1 MEEFVFG
8 SRSVAETALAYNT
21 CFPFAE
27 MEFMNQYQEL
37 QGMITDCSSMST
49 ILYCNDNPVGR
60 EDGIPNILAH
70 TDNGCTKSS
79 MNSALMIG
87 DVGSRF
93 QEPCSEQ
100 RKRKV
105 ALVPESSSEVPLE
118 RKTAAKDNSRR
129 GKRVKQMKQR
139 INGNDEPDDSKEPEK
154 QKEVI
159 HVRARRGQAT
169 DSHSIA
175 ERIRREKINGR
186 MRCLQ
191 DLVPGCY
198 KAMGMAVML
207 DEIINYVQS
216 LQNQIEFLSMKLSAA
231 SSIHDFN
238 KNIGASGAHQV
249 RINGWDV
256 RVDQKDGY
264 GVPPHFSS
272 MSPL

>member
-8 SRSVAETALAYNT
+8 SRSVAEAALAYNT
-21 CFPFAE
+21 CLPFAE
-27 MEFMNQYQEL
+27 MDFMNQYQEL
-37 QGMITDCSSMST
+37 QGMFTDSSSMNMV
-49 ILYCNDNPVGR
+49 LYSNGNPASQ
-60 EDGIPNILAH
+60 EDGIPKNLGH
-70 TDNGCTKSS
+70 TDNCCTESS
-79 MNSALMIG
+79 MNSELMS
-87 DVGSRF
+87 SRF
-93 QEPCSEQ
+93 QEPSSEQ

-105 ALVPESSSEVPLE
+105 MLVPESSSEVPLE
-118 RKTAAKDNSRR
+118 GKTATKDNSRK
-129 GKRVKQMKQR
+129 GKRGKQMKR
-139 INGNDEPDDSKEPEK
+139 RTNGNDEASDAKEPEK

-175 ERIRREKINGR
+175 ERIRREKINER

-231 SSIHDFN
+231 SSLNDFN
-238 KNIGASGAHQV
+238 KNIVASGAHQV

-256 RVDQKDGY
+256 RDQIVDQKAGY
-264 GVPPHFSS
+264 GLPLHFNS